1 MSTLQEVLVHS
12 GITLILGNLH
22 LADFDF
28 YLLFSSYLDAFARS
42 LRFFLVRSLPLS
54 LSLFRLLS
62 IANLKK
68 QVEQQQAEYDR
79 MADELAAAKGET
91 PSTKKD

>member
-1 MSTLQEVLVHS
+1 MLLLVL
-12 GITLILGNLH
+12 
-22 LADFDF
+22 
-28 YLLFSSYLDAFARS
+28 FA
-42 LRFFLVRSLPLS
+42 FFLFDLYLSLS